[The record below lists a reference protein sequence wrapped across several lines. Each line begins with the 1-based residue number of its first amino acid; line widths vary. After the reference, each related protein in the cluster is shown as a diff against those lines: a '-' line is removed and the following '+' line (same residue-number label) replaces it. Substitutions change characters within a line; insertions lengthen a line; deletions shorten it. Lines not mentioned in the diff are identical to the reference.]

1 MNARNRK
8 PITALSP
15 GPRCGM
21 DSGERKESVN
31 VPLRY
36 YVRCAG
42 CGYTVSGD
50 SQSGATRKWNTA
62 NGRCCHAGR

>member
-8 PITALSP
+8 PITALCAC
-15 GPRCGM
+15 PRCGM
-21 DSGERKESVN
+21 DSGERRESVT

-36 YVRCAG
+36 YVRCGG

-50 SQSGATRKWNTA
+50 S
-62 NGRCCHAGR
+62 

>member
-8 PITALSP
+8 PITDLSTC
-15 GPRCGM
+15 PRCGM
-21 DSGERKESVN
+21 DSGKRKESVN

-36 YVRCAG
+36 YVRCGG

-50 SQSGATRKWNTA
+50 SQSCATRKWNA
-62 NGRCCHAGR
+62 MNGRC

>member
-8 PITALSP
+8 PITDLSTCH
-15 GPRCGM
+15 RCGM

-36 YVRCAG
+36 YVRCGG

-50 SQSGATRKWNTA
+50 SQSGATRKWNA
-62 NGRCCHAGR
+62 MNGRCGRAAR

>member
-1 MNARNRK
+1 
-8 PITALSP
+8 
-15 GPRCGM
+15 M

-36 YVRCAG
+36 YVRCGG

-50 SQSGATRKWNTA
+50 SQSCATRKWNA
-62 NGRCCHAGR
+62 MNGRCGHADR

>member
-1 MNARNRK
+1 
-8 PITALSP
+8 
-15 GPRCGM
+15 M

-36 YVRCAG
+36 YVRCGG

-50 SQSGATRKWNTA
+50 SQSGATRKWNA
-62 NGRCCHAGR
+62 MNGRRRHAGR

>member
-8 PITALSP
+8 PITDLSTC
-15 GPRCGM
+15 PRCGM

-36 YVRCAG
+36 YVRCG
-42 CGYTVSGD
+42 GFGYTVSGD
-50 SQSGATRKWNTA
+50 SQEVERHE
-62 NGRCCHAGR
+62 REVPPCRRVM